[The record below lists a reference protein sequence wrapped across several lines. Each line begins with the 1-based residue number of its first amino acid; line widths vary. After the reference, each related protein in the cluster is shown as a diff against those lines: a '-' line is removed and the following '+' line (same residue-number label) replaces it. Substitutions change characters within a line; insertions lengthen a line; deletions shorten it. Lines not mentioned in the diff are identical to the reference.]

1 MGGQKAISSVLGM
14 LNQRYLVRYA
24 NRGVQRVGYKNLK
37 PKGEV
42 RARDIVISKQLVTE
56 AMGVDEHCPGRKR

>member
-1 MGGQKAISSVLGM
+1 MSSVLGM

-24 NRGVQRVGYKNLK
+24 NRSVQRVGYKNLK

-42 RARDIVISKQLVTE
+42 RARDIVISKQLVLKLWE
-56 AMGVDEHCPGRKR
+56 